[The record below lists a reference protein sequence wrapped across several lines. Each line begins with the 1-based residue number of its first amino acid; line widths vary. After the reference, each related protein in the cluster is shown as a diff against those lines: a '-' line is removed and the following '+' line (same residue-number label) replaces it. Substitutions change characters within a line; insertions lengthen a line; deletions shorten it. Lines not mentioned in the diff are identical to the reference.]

1 MATNRTKVAKWI
13 RDMLP
18 KKCCNC
24 GSTEN
29 LGYHH
34 IVPCECGGNDVPTN
48 VAVLCANCH
57 SRVHYGRDG
66 VIDHGTLISAGM
78 AKAREKG
85 VKLGRK
91 KRVDSEYVMRTIA
104 ENSTQF
110 NDINDIDYEPMT
122 EHEIMDKIG
131 IKEVQYAKYKRML
144 IDTTNA
150 DIWPYDWP
158 KPKQIRK
165 MPLYDRVIK
174 KMRGDIA

>member
-1 MATNRTKVAKWI
+1 MAKNRTTVAKWI

-57 SRVHYGRDG
+57 SRVHYGKDG
-66 VIDHGTLISAGM
+66 VIDHGALISAGM
-78 AKAREKG
+78 AKARSNG

-91 KRVDSEYVMRTIA
+91 NRIIPEDAMRMIA

-110 NDINDIDYEPMT
+110 NDINKHDYEIKT
-122 EHEIMDKIG
+122 EQEIMDMIG
-131 IKEVQYAKYKRML
+131 IKPVQYAKYKKML
-144 IDTTNA
+144 LSAMND
-150 DIWPYDWP
+150 DVWPYGWN
-158 KPKQIRK
+158 KPVQVRK
-165 MPLYDRVIK
+165 HPLYDHCVK
-174 KMRGDIA
+174 QMRGEIL